1 MEALVVLARI
11 YPPKTNMKELCEVL
25 EWGSISIL
33 GRVRSALFLGC
44 EERGFQCRD
53 YAGAIGSLQQGIALV
68 FKLPILLRSQRSQ
81 ALQATCAPK
90 LAAPQVL
97 PARASTDHLCGRG
110 QRLSLPS
117 SHGIFK
123 LRVWLRVRSGAT
135 QQAE

>member
-11 YPPKTNMKELCEVL
+11 YPKTNMEELCEVL

-33 GRVRSALFLGC
+33 GRVRSALFLGR

-81 ALQATCAPK
+81 AVGPGEPAHSSLRRRRYFLQEHPLITYVG
-90 LAAPQVL
+90 AA
-97 PARASTDHLCGRG
+97 RD
-110 QRLSLPS
+110 
-117 SHGIFK
+117 
-123 LRVWLRVRSGAT
+123 
-135 QQAE
+135 